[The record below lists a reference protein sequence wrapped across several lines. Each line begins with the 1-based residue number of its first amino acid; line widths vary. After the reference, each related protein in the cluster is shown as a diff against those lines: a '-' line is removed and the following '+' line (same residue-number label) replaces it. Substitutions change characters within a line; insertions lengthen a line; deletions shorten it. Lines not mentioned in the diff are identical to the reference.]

1 MAIRKITVLKTP
13 KSAYDP
19 GRPASGLLKAQIAML
34 EAANLSH
41 DATATVRARP
51 PQTEGEAARYI
62 QKLHA
67 ELKDRLKRTISDR
80 AAMSPEKLRAALAP
94 RSTSTSDGGKRWPAI
109 AGPSAAGRRVPSDTA
124 RPRAIVG
131 AAARK
136 AVRTAAK
143 KRKKR

>member
-1 MAIRKITVLKTP
+1 MAIRKITVPKTP

-19 GRPASGLLKAQIAML
+19 SRPLSGLLKAQIAML

-41 DATATVRARP
+41 DATAIVRTRR

-67 ELKDRLKRTISDR
+67 DLREHLKRASTYR
-80 AAMSPEKLRAALAP
+80 AALSPAESRAALAP
-94 RSTSTSDGGKRWPAI
+94 RSTSTSDGAKRWPAI
-109 AGPSAAGRRVPSDTA
+109 AGPSAVARRRYASSDTG
-124 RPRAIVG
+124 RPNAV
-131 AAARK
+131 
-136 AVRTAAK
+136 VRTAAK

>member
-1 MAIRKITVLKTP
+1 MAIRKITVPKTP

-34 EAANLSH
+34 ESANLSH
-41 DATATVRARP
+41 DLTTVVRAKP
-51 PQTEGEAARYI
+51 PKTEGEAARYI

-67 ELKDRLKRTISDR
+67 ALHEQLKRTANDR
-80 AAMSPEKLRAALAP
+80 AALSPAESRAALAP

-109 AGPSAAGRRVPSDTA
+109 AGPSAVARRRGAQSDTG
-124 RPRAIVG
+124 RP
-131 AAARK
+131 K
-136 AVRTAAK
+136 AVVRTPAK